1 MFDAVNSF
9 ELSSAFE
16 NSTNEKVNKLLLV
29 EDDPDLNSQL
39 SALLSSQQ
47 YEVTSYESGSKALEC
62 LKTHS
67 FDLIILD
74 VDLPDVD
81 GFELLNYVREHS
93 STPVVMLTAYGAE
106 EHRIRGL
113 RFGADD
119 YVSKPCSFTELCL
132 RIEGILRR
140 TQSPGKPISST
151 SKLAHE
157 ELVLNKYTQIV
168 TVNAN
173 DEPTDVQLTP
183 IQFKLLWT
191 LAQNKGHVQS
201 KPYLYQAVLDRDF
214 CQYDRSLDMHLS
226 RIRKKLVAE
235 GMPTS
240 RIKTVHGKGYLFV

>member
-16 NSTNEKVNKLLLV
+16 SSTNEKEINLLLV

-47 YEVTSYESGSKALEC
+47 YNVTSFESGSAALEC
-62 LKTHS
+62 MKTSS
-67 FDLIILD
+67 FDLIVLD

-81 GFELLNYVREHS
+81 GFELLNFVREHS
-93 STPVVMLTAYGAE
+93 STPVIMLTAYGAE

-113 RFGADD
+113 QFGADD
-119 YVSKPCSFTELCL
+119 YISKPCSFTEICL
-132 RIEGILRR
+132 RIEAILRR
-140 TQSPGKPISST
+140 TQSRSKPISSSSQLT
-151 SKLAHE
+151 HE
-157 ELVLNKYTQIV
+157 ELILNKYTQIV
-168 TVNAN
+168 TVQAKE
-173 DEPTDVQLTP
+173 EPADVQLTP

-235 GMPTS
+235 GMPST